1 MEDKIKALMKNLGC
15 DYETA
20 KQVMLDDE
28 RIDKGEKLFEQT
40 PEQKANSKKYRQG
53 DRKPTVY
60 KLDKRERK
68 ADADKRHLIALLN
81 VSIEE
86 IADNEP
92 KVTNIERQID
102 FEFRGRKFRVVLS
115 APRTQGS
122 KGAIAPLFLE
132 TAVSRFKALKCW
144 RTGALDGRPHGRK
157 FFEKTLD
164 FWLRLWYNNYSER
177 GVMNER

>member
-1 MEDKIKALMKNLGC
+1 MTEIENIMQSLGC
-15 DYETA
+15 SAEEA

-40 PEQKANSKKYRQG
+40 AEQKANSKKYRQG

-81 VSIEE
+81 ASIEE

-115 APRTQGS
+115 APRT
-122 KGAIAPLFLE
+122 
-132 TAVSRFKALKCW
+132 
-144 RTGALDGRPHGRK
+144 
-157 FFEKTLD
+157 
-164 FWLRLWYNNYSER
+164 
-177 GVMNER
+177 